1 MTTTKNKTLGALLA
15 ARLNLQARATEYVP
29 EDNPFAGKSV
39 DDLASGAGYPAVNMA
54 EKTNGAAM
62 AQALEEGRTGE
73 IRKAK
78 DVTVAKRVAQHRAR
92 EAKRLAFEEVDL
104 KDYRPDPERMTMA
117 WRVVFPLVP
126 IVTRIANGKKRWAER
141 YLGGVVDDV
150 AQVVLERMALMIA
163 KQERYDLS
171 LLIEAADELGAQAER
186 KGIPGDQRTDDER
199 KHERAKGK
207 ARKWLMG
214 MVNNRVQG
222 TLVDLYTESRNLR
235 WDNLDIIATVMTS
248 INGPGEDPLVNAH
261 KASRAPGFLGT
272 RFQRPEGIDQ
282 GLVATAINAAITER
296 GLDPITE
303 ILLNEENR
311 RSNGSV
317 AWSKVAEAIFLATP
331 NGMGEHLWD
340 LVQRATEHHDRPKR
354 ARADAVRTHVRNLFE
369 WLPGFIVAVVESMD
383 PHTIGWASQPDKPV
397 YATDDEPTSGLATVR
412 LITGTSVVAAPNRAF
427 DGATDTE
434 GVHWPMTG
442 GRPVGDGVG
451 AELREVEEVV
461 VPWRT
466 RGSKVRRAWR
476 TEAIMASDF
485 ELGYLADEP
494 EQRLLLQ
501 PALRYASV
509 EEAVEALTKHIDV
522 LTGADLV
529 NGLVNA

>member
-1 MTTTKNKTLGALLA
+1 MTTKTNNKTLGALLA

-39 DDLASGAGYPAVNMA
+39 DDLASGAGFPAVNMA
-54 EKTNGAAM
+54 EKTNGAPM

-78 DVTVAKRVAQHRAR
+78 DVTGAKRVAQHRAR
-92 EAKRLAFEEVDL
+92 EAKRLMFEEVDL
-104 KDYRPDPERMTMA
+104 RDYRPDGERLTMA
-117 WRVVFPLVP
+117 WRVVFPMVP

-248 INGPGEDPLVNAH
+248 INGPGEDPLVGAH

-282 GLVATAINAAITER
+282 GLVAQAINAAITER
-296 GLDPITE
+296 GLDAITE
-303 ILLNEENR
+303 ILLNDDNR

-317 AWSKVAEAIFLATP
+317 AWSKIAEAVFLATP
-331 NGMGEHLWD
+331 GGNGEHLWD
-340 LVQRATEHHDRPKR
+340 LVCRATEHHDRPKR

-383 PHTIGWASQPDKPV
+383 PHVIGWGLRSEQPV
-397 YATDDEPTSGLATVR
+397 YDTSTATVR
-412 LITGTSVVAAPNRAF
+412 QVATVRVNAGTGMIPSPNPNFA
-427 DGATDTE
+427 DTV
-434 GVHWPMTG
+434 GQ
-442 GRPVGDGVG
+442 PVGDEVI
-451 AELREVEEVV
+451 EEVEMMWFSRE
-461 VPWRT
+461 PRT
-466 RGSKVRRAWR
+466 KRGSRMQAV
-476 TEAIMASDF
+476 MASDF
-485 ELGYLADEP
+485 ELGYLGDEP

-501 PALRYASV
+501 PALKYASV